1 MDAEKLVD
9 GQISYIKDSVTLA
22 AYFDGDDY
30 TESELDE
37 IAEYL
42 EVTEEVLEE
51 CLVFYRNKY
60 GTFQNVDNYVVYFI
74 PNLVIMKK
82 I

>member
-1 MDAEKLVD
+1 M
-9 GQISYIKDSVTLA
+9 
-22 AYFDGDDY
+22 
-30 TESELDE
+30 
-37 IAEYL
+37 
-42 EVTEEVLEE
+42 EE

-82 I
+82 DIESRCIYGIIKFSIQAATAGI